1 METKVKPELKYFVF
15 YKPYNVLNQFTKEQP
30 EHVTLSNFLK
40 VGRDVY
46 PLGRLDKDSEG
57 LLILTNDTALNA
69 LLLSPSQLHK
79 RSYFVQVEH
88 DLTDQAITKIS
99 KGVDIK
105 IETGDYT
112 SKPCTVKKLQKAP
125 LLPER
130 NPPIRV
136 RQNIPTSWAL
146 IELKEGKN
154 RQVRK
159 MFAAVGFPVLRL
171 VRVQIEDLKLGKLE
185 PGKSIELKGEEI
197 YKLLKIDPTIN
208 TRKTKNTFG
217 KPPLKTKYKEN
228 KFTKKET
235 TKPVVKSGFKPKSGD
250 PTDDQPYEKKDY
262 AKPKSSYKDKN
273 KTFRADDGYGRI
285 KEYDKPKKEFGAKS
299 ESSLKTNAK
308 PTDFKKKDF
317 DPSKK
322 KSVYQPKSENSDKVK
337 PIDKRVFGR
346 PKKETPVNSSIQKI
360 KVKRVY
366 DPTLPIKKAKDIH
379 KENPFDDNKPSI
391 DNGYTPASRPKSA
404 TGKNKSFH
412 KKETGNGK
420 KPFYKK

>member
-30 EHVTLSNFLK
+30 DHITLSNFLK

-112 SKPCTVKKLQKAP
+112 SKPCIVKKLQKAP

-185 PGKSIELKGEEI
+185 PGKFIELKGEEI

-208 TRKTKNTFG
+208 NRKTKNTYG
-217 KPPLKTKYKEN
+217 KSTEKTKFKEN
-228 KFTKKET
+228 KFAKKES
-235 TKPVVKSGFKPKSGD
+235 TKSVVNTSFKPKS
-250 PTDDQPYEKKDY
+250 TDLTADKPSEKREY
-262 AKPKSSYKDKN
+262 SKPKSTYKDKN
-273 KTFRADDGYGRI
+273 KTFRADDGYGRK
-285 KEYDKPKKEFGAKS
+285 KEYDKPKKEFGGKS
-299 ESSLKTNAK
+299 EPSFKTSSK
-308 PTDFKKKDF
+308 PIDFKKKEF
-317 DPSKK
+317 DPTKK
-322 KSVYQPKSENSDKVK
+322 KSVYPTKSESFDKVK
-337 PIDKRVFGR
+337 PVDKRVFGR
-346 PKKETPVNSSIQKI
+346 PKKDVTVNSPLQKP

-366 DPTLPIKKAKDIH
+366 DPTFPVKKAKDTH

-391 DNGYTPASRPKSA
+391 DSGYIPASRPKSNI
-404 TGKNKSFH
+404 GKNKPSH
-412 KKETGNGK
+412 KKETAKGK
-420 KPFYKK
+420 NPFYKK